1 MTETKCSDIESV
13 TLAMTKLEGVTN
25 ELAASKA
32 AYVSILKKNGELR
45 EMLQSVEEKASA
57 IGRLAKEKCGKLKNE
72 NEKLKEQLQQQ
83 GLQPLDT
90 AQPEEKKDEQAQG
103 DQKHDETDRGPVI
116 RTDVTTRESETKEL
130 SGEVKATESKL
141 DELRSK
147 LKATSA
153 EVKRLN
159 KLREAIEENEAAL
172 KSKVTSL
179 QRENESLKTNLH
191 KQSDKMKQVTVES
204 EQHAQ
209 EWSGQRAAL
218 TTKLERT
225 SQELKKVRE
234 ELSEVV
240 RTREERVESAS
251 SERSAL
257 IEQLDSKKAEIEV
270 LKFDQRKLADL
281 LQEAGVDA
289 SEVMSE

>member
-1 MTETKCSDIESV
+1 M
-13 TLAMTKLEGVTN
+13 
-25 ELAASKA
+25 
-32 AYVSILKKNGELR
+32 
-45 EMLQSVEEKASA
+45 
-57 IGRLAKEKCGKLKNE
+57 
-72 NEKLKEQLQQQ
+72 
-83 GLQPLDT
+83 
-90 AQPEEKKDEQAQG
+90 
-103 DQKHDETDRGPVI
+103 
-116 RTDVTTRESETKEL
+116 
-130 SGEVKATESKL
+130 KATESKL

-172 KSKVTSL
+172 KLKVTSL